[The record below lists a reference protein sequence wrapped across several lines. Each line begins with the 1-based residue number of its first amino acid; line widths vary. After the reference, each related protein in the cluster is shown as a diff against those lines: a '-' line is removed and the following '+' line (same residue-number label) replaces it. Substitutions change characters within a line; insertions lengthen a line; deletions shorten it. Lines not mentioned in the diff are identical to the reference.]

1 MPSPVDTHLAAAAAG
16 LVAGL
21 ALYRLAR
28 GSPPP
33 PVHQVSA
40 YEVLRASVDAEDDR
54 AAEGHA
60 YDETLAVQGQA
71 AEPMADYDK
80 RTASGSHYVTR
91 IVLTGAGASSLAS
104 PLCRLTRMS
113 LFRRSM
119 RGEALQLKAF
129 YGRSHGCGV

>member
-28 GSPPP
+28 GSSPP

-40 YEVLRASVDAEDDR
+40 YAVLRASVDAEDDR
-54 AAEGHA
+54 VAEGHA

-91 IVLTGAGASSLAS
+91 IVLTGACLEPRQSTL
-104 PLCRLTRMS
+104 PLDTDVLVQAVHAGGSTP
-113 LFRRSM
+113 
-119 RGEALQLKAF
+119 A
-129 YGRSHGCGV
+129 